1 MSQSL
6 TDFLRV
12 ARERVDS
19 HLSEFLDDDLAFDE
33 AMRYCVFNGGK
44 RVRPA
49 LVYATADALAI
60 DRHRVDG
67 MAVAIEL
74 IHAYS
79 LVHDDLPAMDDDSLR
94 RGKPTCHVAY
104 GEATAILVGDALQCS
119 AFEALATL
127 SEPEFVAPL
136 TRALARASGSRGMIL
151 GQTLDI
157 EAEGSLLNE
166 HQLEQMH
173 RLKTGALIDASV
185 AMPALLANVTKDEVS
200 ALTKYSRAL
209 GLAFQIQDDILDV
222 ISDTDTLGKP
232 SGSDESKAKPTYTS
246 ILGLEGAKE
255 KLNSVHSEAVEAL
268 NSMRHNTTMLESLAN
283 YIVDRIN

>member
-19 HLSEFLDDDLAFDE
+19 HLSEFLEDDLAFDE

-268 NSMRHNTTMLESLAN
+268 NSMQHNTTMLESLAN

>member
-19 HLSEFLDDDLAFDE
+19 HLSEFLEDNLAFDE

-127 SEPEFVAPL
+127 CEPEFVAPL

-173 RLKTGALIDASV
+173 RLKTGALIDVSV

-232 SGSDESKAKPTYTS
+232 RGSDESKAKPTYTS

-268 NSMRHNTTMLESLAN
+268 NSMQHNTTMLESLAN

>member
-1 MSQSL
+1 MSQNL

-12 ARERVDS
+12 ARDRVDS
-19 HLSEFLDDDLAFDE
+19 QLSEFLKNDLEFDE

-60 DRHRVDG
+60 DRQRVDG

-127 SEPEFVAPL
+127 CEPDFVAPL
-136 TRALARASGSRGMIL
+136 TRALACASGSRGMIL

-157 EAEGSLLNE
+157 EAEGSLLHE
-166 HQLEQMH
+166 DQLERMH

-185 AMPALLANVTKDEVS
+185 AMPALLACITEHETL
-200 ALTKYSRAL
+200 ALTNYSRAL

-222 ISDTDTLGKP
+222 IADTDTLGKP

-246 ILGLEGAKE
+246 ILGLEGAKQ
-255 KLNSVHSEAVEAL
+255 KLNTVHSEAVEAL
-268 NSMRHNTTMLESLAN
+268 STISHDTTMLESLAN

>member
-12 ARERVDS
+12 ARDRVDS
-19 HLSEFLDDDLAFDE
+19 HLSEFLKDDLTFDE

-49 LVYATADALAI
+49 LVYATADALGI

-104 GEATAILVGDALQCS
+104 GEATAVLVGDALQCS

-127 SEPEFVAPL
+127 CEPEFIAPL
-136 TRALARASGSRGMIL
+136 TKALARASGSRGMIL

-157 EAEGSLLNE
+157 EAEGSLLTE

-173 RLKTGALIDASV
+173 RLKTGALIDVSV
-185 AMPALLANVTKDEVS
+185 AMPTFLANVTQEETS

-222 ISDTDTLGKP
+222 IADTDTLGKP

-246 ILGLEGAKE
+246 ILGVEGAKE
-255 KLNSVHSEAVEAL
+255 KLNSVHSEAIKAL
-268 NSMRHNTTMLESLAN
+268 NTMSQDTTMLESLAN